1 MNTVV
6 LVHGL
11 TDNPG
16 RMKSMAS
23 YLVRK
28 GRTVLCPGI
37 LPSDGSAPIEQ
48 LAGILAAYIADNIAN
63 DHRIDLVGFS
73 MGGLVC
79 RYYLQC
85 LSGADRTDRFI
96 SIASP
101 NNGTKAAFL
110 LRGAGI
116 AQMRPQSQF
125 LRMLNRDLSTLDGI
139 ACTVLYTPLDLII
152 IPSASSL
159 MPSWRTV
166 RFFAPAHPLMLYS
179 PRVLATI
186 DQLLA
191 E

>member
-1 MNTVV
+1 MNTIV

-16 RMKSMAS
+16 RMRTMAN
-23 YLVRK
+23 YLRRK
-28 GRTVLCPGI
+28 GRTVLCPSI
-37 LPSDGSAPIEQ
+37 LPSNGSAPIEQ
-48 LAGILAAYIADNIAN
+48 LAGILATFIADNIAT
-63 DHRIDLVGFS
+63 DDRIDLVGFS

-85 LSGADRTDRFI
+85 LNGAARTDRFI
-96 SIASP
+96 SIAAP
-101 NNGTKAAFL
+101 NNGTRAAFL
-110 LRGAGI
+110 LPGAGI
-116 AQMRPQSQF
+116 VQMRPGSPF
-125 LRMLNRDLSTLDGI
+125 LKMLNSDLSMLDGI

-179 PRVLATI
+179 SRVLATI
-186 DQLLA
+186 SQLLA